1 MSTAAQL
8 RQHQEENEFRYRA
21 ALEILLAA
29 EKEGNQLIDDINA
42 ALAVHSEKGAA
53 IKAEAAKLRA
63 ERSQA
68 LAGTDKG
75 KGKARSISDL
85 SDDDSDDDGLP
96 RNVAGEEHSSKTL
109 ALQLRLREARISLHK
124 VHFLKG
130 DVYHVLGEAHVD
142 NEREA
147 YERAEELRRLL
158 LRGTGLVCMATVVA
172 NQASVR
178 HRGDGRESHDSLDR
192 QYIGQR
198 TAGS

>member
-1 MSTAAQL
+1 MSTTAQL

-96 RNVAGEEHSSKTL
+96 RNVPRF
-109 ALQLRLREARISLHK
+109 RLTRKS
-124 VHFLKG
+124 
-130 DVYHVLGEAHVD
+130 
-142 NEREA
+142 
-147 YERAEELRRLL
+147 
-158 LRGTGLVCMATVVA
+158 
-172 NQASVR
+172 
-178 HRGDGRESHDSLDR
+178 
-192 QYIGQR
+192 
-198 TAGS
+198 